1 MDPLATLRR
10 WRWSAAVVLAG
21 VAVLVWASASPA
33 GPKPIVAALNHP
45 GPASVEELTGMLV
58 VPEGATAGRSGAVA
72 VEELATQLSVDLAA
86 RGARWSTAVDWTG
99 HEGPGTLR
107 LTQFRWPSGAQS
119 HLADRLAA
127 ERERPT
133 VEEWSVPGR
142 SQARVLAYSSGR
154 AGQVVRGLYGRGAIV
169 AEAEFSAADPTA
181 AAAMMEYL
189 RRLVD
194 HLPGEPWPTEPPEVA
209 PLDVASLLPPVP
221 AGGTVRRSP
230 QTLWLPR
237 FAHDYYDDGA
247 GLENLERLRFKR
259 AAAIGWNESR
269 GGTFVLVT
277 LLRFG
282 DGSGAREWATGTAE
296 ATLRSRPTPDAG
308 QIPDVDGG
316 HYAIYT
322 GLPDAQGRYGEAVL
336 FRDTVAA
343 MIQIYGAGAS
353 GDRLIALAQEQYA
366 RLP

>member
-1 MDPLATLRR
+1 VDPLATLRR
-10 WRWSAAVVLAG
+10 WRWSAALVLAG
-21 VAVLVWASASPA
+21 LAVLVWANASLA
-33 GPKPIVAALNHP
+33 SSNPIIAALGHP
-45 GPASVEELTGMLV
+45 GPASVEELTGLLV
-58 VPEGATAGRSGAVA
+58 VPEGATAQRSGAVA
-72 VEELATQLSVDLAA
+72 VEELAAQLTVDVAA
-86 RGARWSTAVDWTG
+86 RGARWAASIDWTG
-99 HEGPGTLR
+99 QEGPGTLR

-169 AEAEFSAADPTA
+169 AEAQFSAADPAA
-181 AAAMMEYL
+181 AAAMMAFL
-189 RRLVD
+189 RRLID
-194 HLPGEPWPTEPPEVA
+194 HLPGPAWPTEPPEVA
-209 PLDVASLLPPVP
+209 PLDLASLLPPVP

-230 QTLWLPR
+230 QTLWLLR
-237 FAHDYYDDGA
+237 FAHGYYDGGA
-247 GLENLERLRFKR
+247 GLETLERLRFKR
-259 AAAIGWNESR
+259 AAAIGWSESR
-269 GGTFVLVT
+269 GDTFVLVT

-296 ATLRSRPTPDAG
+296 AGLRSRPTPDAG
-308 QIPDVDGG
+308 QIPNVDGG
-316 HYAIYT
+316 HYAVYT

-336 FRDTVAA
+336 VRNTVAA
-343 MIQIYGAGAS
+343 LVQVYGAGAS